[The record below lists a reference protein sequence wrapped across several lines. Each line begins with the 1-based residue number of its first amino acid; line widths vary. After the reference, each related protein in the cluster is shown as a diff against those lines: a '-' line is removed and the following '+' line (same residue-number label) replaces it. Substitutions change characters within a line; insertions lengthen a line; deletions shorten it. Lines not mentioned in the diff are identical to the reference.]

1 MFNIV
6 RGVNKSIYSGLIFN
20 SLPGF
25 VKKFVYKK
33 RFINNLDIEI
43 ASQILSLS
51 KIKKAVVFD
60 CGGNVGLWTDIFISL
75 GCSVKVFEPS
85 EDCYKFL
92 IERFKGLGN
101 VEVFPVALSNIKGV
115 QQFYRGELS
124 FSESGS
130 LNSRKNNVSE
140 SELATVKVD
149 KLSTYI
155 RNYKPHFVKIDVEG
169 SEVEILQ
176 DLLFNLTNE
185 ELSSTFFAI
194 ETHEMKILDLE
205 ERLQVLK
212 AEIKERGLTQSFNF
226 KWH

>member
-6 RGVNKSIYSGLIFN
+6 RGVNKSFYSGLIFN
-20 SLPGF
+20 SLPRF
-25 VKKFVYKK
+25 VRKFVYKK
-33 RFINNLDIEI
+33 RFIYNLDKDIS
-43 ASQILSLS
+43 SQLLSLS
-51 KIKKAVVFD
+51 KLKKAVVFD

-85 EDCYKFL
+85 EDCYNFL
-92 IERFKGLGN
+92 IKRFKGLGN

-140 SELATVKVD
+140 SELASVKVD
-149 KLSTYI
+149 KLSNYI
-155 RNYKPHFVKIDVEG
+155 RNYNPHFVKIDVEG
-169 SEVEILQ
+169 SEVEILE
-176 DLLFNLTNE
+176 DLLLNLTNE

-194 ETHEMKILDLE
+194 ETHEKKIFNLE